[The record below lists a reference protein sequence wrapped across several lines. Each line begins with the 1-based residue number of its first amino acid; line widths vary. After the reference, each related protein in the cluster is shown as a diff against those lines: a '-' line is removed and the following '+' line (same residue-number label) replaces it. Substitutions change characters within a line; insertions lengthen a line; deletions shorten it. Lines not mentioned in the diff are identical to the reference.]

1 MSSGNDILCKGIYF
15 EHIGVAVS
23 STSESMHVLNEIF
36 NLKEVPEIYEDAL
49 QNIKISF
56 VNLSGVKIE
65 LIEPL
70 DNSKKSPVDN
80 MINKN
85 ISYYHLCFRT
95 RSLEE
100 TVLKLV
106 ERGAVEVVKPIP
118 AVAFK
123 NSKIAFLFIKHLG
136 LIELVEKNNENR
148 LA

>member
-1 MSSGNDILCKGIYF
+1 MSSGNDILCNDIVF
-15 EHIGVAVS
+15 EHIGVAVNS
-23 STSESMHVLNEIF
+23 ISESMQVLNEIF

-70 DNSKKSPVDN
+70 DSNRKSPVDN
-80 MINKN
+80 IIKKN

-100 TVLKLV
+100 TVSRLV

-118 AVAFK
+118 AA
-123 NSKIAFLFIKHLG
+123 
-136 LIELVEKNNENR
+136 EKNTSGR
-148 LA
+148 PAHDMVRPRVA